1 VALEVAGSSFA
12 ELLGWTTITVEVISG
27 LFILLGTFVPVTAV
41 PLIIVP
47 LVAIV
52 TVHFAVRPNFGPPK
66 IRVLRLSERFQPD
79 QAVRRR
85 RCTFWSAR
93 L

>member
-1 VALEVAGSSFA
+1 
-12 ELLGWTTITVEVISG
+12 LLGWTTITVEVISG
-27 LFILLGTFVPVTAV
+27 LFILLGAFVPVTAV

-52 TVHFAVRPNFGPPK
+52 TVHFLNGFSPIKLYDAAGAHFGQPGYE
-66 IRVLRLSERFQPD
+66 IDLLYLALSRSASPALARF
-79 QAVRRR
+79 
-85 RCTFWSAR
+85 